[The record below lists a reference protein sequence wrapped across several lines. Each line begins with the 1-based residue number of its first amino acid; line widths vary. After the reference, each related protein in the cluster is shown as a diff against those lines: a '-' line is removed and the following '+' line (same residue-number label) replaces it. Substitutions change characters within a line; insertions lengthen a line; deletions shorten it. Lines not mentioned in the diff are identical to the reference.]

1 MRVHV
6 TGATGHTGSAVVA
19 ASARAESE
27 ACRPVRPGSAAIRP
41 LSAPPAPG
49 PGPLESPSGAVR
61 A

>member
-19 ASARAESE
+19 ASAHAERE
-27 ACRPVRPGSAAIRP
+27 ACRPARTGSVAIGP
-41 LSAPPAPG
+41 LPAPPA

>member
-6 TGATGHTGSAVVA
+6 TGATEQTGSVVVA
-19 ASARAESE
+19 ASARAERE
-27 ACRPVRPGSAAIRP
+27 ACRLVRPGSGALCP